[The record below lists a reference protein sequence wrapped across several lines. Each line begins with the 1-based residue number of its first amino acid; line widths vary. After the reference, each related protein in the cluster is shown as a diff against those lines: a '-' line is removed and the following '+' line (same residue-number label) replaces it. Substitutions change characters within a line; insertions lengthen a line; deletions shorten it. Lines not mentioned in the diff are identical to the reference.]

1 MTVLESIL
9 VFAGIPL
16 ALYLGI
22 TLLTMWPNS
31 NRGPRYRPG
40 QEWPH
45 EPVWWSAN
53 PAGLT
58 TSAVP
63 ATAHTDEAAAA
74 AATARG
80 GARGNW

>member
-1 MTVLESIL
+1 MTVLETIL

-22 TLLTMWPNS
+22 TLLTMWPDS
-31 NRGPRYRPG
+31 SRGQRYRPG

-58 TSAVP
+58 TSAAP
-63 ATAHTDEAAAA
+63 AAHDNEAAAA
-74 AATARG
+74 AGTARG

>member
-1 MTVLESIL
+1 MTVLETIL

-31 NRGPRYRPG
+31 SRGQRYRPG

-58 TSAVP
+58 TSAV
-63 ATAHTDEAAAA
+63 AAAESEAAPAA
-74 AATARG
+74 GTAVG